1 MSRPLNVARI
11 ISMMTVGGVQGM
23 LLSTLPHFDKSRFNI
38 RVCCTD
44 RIGKVGRALQQQGV
58 SVDLCRIRARLH
70 PFDLWK
76 MAKWLKKNQIDIVHT
91 HMYASNI
98 SGTLAARMAGVPVI
112 ISHVHAA
119 HEWRNWGRG
128 MMDRFLDR
136 FRSGY
141 IAVSEAVR
149 EAFLEKT
156 GLDCRDKVRVIYNAQ
171 RFTDEDVAAD
181 PRALRE
187 ELRIPA
193 GSPVVGTITRLVPV
207 KGLDVLLR
215 AARLV
220 TGQRPEARFVIVG
233 KGCEKAALENLT
245 AQLGL
250 ERNVIFTGERTDVQD
265 FYSFFDLFAL
275 SSHSEGFGIVLLEA
289 MHFGTPIVATAVG
302 GVPEFVR
309 DGETGLLVP
318 PGSPGPLAGAIL
330 KLLGDSALSRRLSGA
345 AQEYS
350 RSFTRSS
357 YVAQV
362 ERYYTELYER
372 TQGTKSA

>member
-1 MSRPLNVARI
+1 
-11 ISMMTVGGVQGM
+11 M

-345 AQEYS
+345 AREYS
-350 RSFTRSS
+350 RGFTRSS